1 MSLFKNKTQ
10 DGCNRILIFNRF
22 TTILHFQ
29 EFTDNQTQLINILDI
44 SVCMQDKDSV
54 STDKQF
60 MSEAL

>member
-10 DGCNRILIFNRF
+10 DGYNRILIFNRF